1 MVTLINTSGTVQEFP
16 TPQAGY
22 INEDALRKVRE
33 ACILL
38 KLRDPGVGPGTGQP
52 SAS

>member
-1 MVTLINTSGTVQEFP
+1 MANRVLTDYT
-16 TPQAGY
+16 
-22 INEDALRKVRE
+22 ALRKARE